1 MTMPLRSANR
11 QTIRR
16 INEAVVLGALHDH
29 GPISRIG
36 IVELTSLSPATITG
50 ITGKLIRQG
59 LAREREAGVSTG
71 GRPPML
77 VEIDRDAGCV
87 VGIKLTEHHLV
98 AALTDLGA
106 EVLAERSVPL
116 GPDRSPSAV
125 VDALAETVADLVAT
139 EPDRRFYGVGI
150 GLAGAIDRHEG
161 VCRFSPFLPWRDVPL
176 RSLLE
181 PRIGRPV
188 VIENDVSAL
197 TLAERWFGG
206 GAGLS
211 DFVVVTVGRGVG
223 LGMVLDGRL
232 YRGGKGA
239 GGEFGHITM
248 DPDGPPCDCGKRGCL
263 EALVGEPALA
273 RSVRAVCGEG
283 VTLREGATLARAGH
297 EAARAVFAEAGATL
311 GLALAGVVNLLNPTR
326 VILGGEG
333 AAMLDLL
340 LDAIRAAMATHCFD
354 GLFADLDLLVEPWDD
369 DAWARGA
376 AGLVL
381 DDLLHARLDL
391 GPDGIGASLDLDA
404 GRSSPPR
411 HAREVS
417 RHGR

>member
-1 MTMPLRSANR
+1 MPLRSANR
-11 QTIRR
+11 QSTRR

-29 GPISRIG
+29 GPISRIDM
-36 IVELTSLSPATITG
+36 VELTSLSPATITG

-87 VGIKLTEHHLV
+87 VGIKLTEDHLV

-116 GPDRSPSAV
+116 GADRDPESV
-125 VDALAETVADLVAT
+125 VDALAGTVAELVAT
-139 EPDRRFYGVGI
+139 EPGRRFYGVGI
-150 GLAGAIDRHEG
+150 GLAGAIDRREG
-161 VCRFSPFLPWRDVPL
+161 ICRFSPFLPWRDVPL
-176 RSLLE
+176 RSMLE
-181 PRIGRPV
+181 PRVGRPV
-188 VIENDVSAL
+188 VVENDVSAL

-206 GAGLS
+206 GAGYS

-232 YRGGKGA
+232 YRGGRGA

-273 RSVRAVCGEG
+273 RSIRAACGA
-283 VTLREGATLARAGH
+283 ATLAEGAALARSGH
-297 EAARAVFAEAGATL
+297 EAARAVFVEAGATL

-326 VILGGEG
+326 VIVGGEG

-340 LDAIRAAMATHCFD
+340 LDAVRGSMATHCFD
-354 GLFADLDLLVEPWDD
+354 GLFEDLDLLVEPWDD

-391 GPDGIGASLDLDA
+391 GPDGLAEPAVLAAA
-404 GRSSPPR
+404 GGSSTSTRP
-411 HAREVS
+411 AREVS